1 MIYFITC
8 PLGSPRFFLFL
19 KSAKFSLFSRH
30 LIKQVITSLCTYYRE
45 PEGAMKEMY
54 FPFPLQWLGLDSS
67 NELNFYPVSN
77 YLKWIKVG
85 LETCFPL

>member
-54 FPFPLQWLGLDSS
+54 FPFPPQWLGLDSS